1 MNERAG
7 KVGRY
12 GGSRW
17 GGFLGGPGQL
27 MKASPGKNN
36 KGMGSLFGALQ
47 GQGTPQVSRK
57 RYIGM
62 QDPKMSPGGLFRMKV
77 GK

>member
-7 KVGRY
+7 KPGRY

-27 MKASPGKNN
+27 MKAAPGRNN
-36 KGMGSLFGALQ
+36 KGMGSLFSSLQ
-47 GQGTPQVSRK
+47 SRGTPQVSRK
-57 RYIGM
+57 QYIGA
-62 QDPKMSPGGLFRMKV
+62 QNPAMSPGALFRMKV